1 MSLLFTNFEIRNV
14 SIIEYLN
21 GLKKNTNFQFERSLN
36 HVFPTAVWL
45 GVHSIYPQ
53 YAFSLSN
60 QENKF
65 CCICFFKMI
74 FLAAPVPSLWS
85 RIKEFLSA
93 SLLVG
98 GMGYAIYQLY
108 KVRTVLVHFLSKKII
123 VTQCNGDKPLKEC
136 SRNEIQSVTKSRTG
150 IILY

>member
-1 MSLLFTNFEIRNV
+1 MFSQLQFGLEFTV
-14 SIIEYLN
+14 
-21 GLKKNTNFQFERSLN
+21 
-36 HVFPTAVWL
+36 
-45 GVHSIYPQ
+45 YPQ

-98 GMGYAIYQLY
+98 GIGYAIYQLY

-136 SRNEIQSVTKSRTG
+136 SHVTKFSPSQKVGPVLFCIRK
-150 IILY
+150 